1 MDAIEFVY
9 EWARMCRSAQ
19 SCNDCPAYKD
29 SSCSLNYSQVRT
41 KEQAQRVVQ
50 LVLDWAAEHPQET
63 RLSKLLRQYPK
74 AKAEVIKEYCQCPI
88 YLGYSCP
95 SPKVRCRDCWDTPI
109 EEEQQE

>member
-1 MDAIEFVY
+1 MDAFDFLRAK
-9 EWARMCRSAQ
+9 ARMCRVHRDCAE
-19 SCNDCPAYKD
+19 CPAD
-29 SSCSLNYSQVRT
+29 GNCVTGINTNSSNQQIE
-41 KEQAQRVVQ
+41 KVVAI
-50 LVLDWAAEHPQET
+50 VERWAAEHPQET